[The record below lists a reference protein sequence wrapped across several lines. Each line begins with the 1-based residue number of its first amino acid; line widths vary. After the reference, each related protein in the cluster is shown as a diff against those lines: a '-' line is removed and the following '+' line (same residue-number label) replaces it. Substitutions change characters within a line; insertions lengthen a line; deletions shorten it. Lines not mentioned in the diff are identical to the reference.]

1 MLNCH
6 GARKDQAWDVTQHPN
21 RYFRQDWG
29 VAALYGVGIP
39 GNLETRPGRSLPTH
53 SRHDMKRRL
62 PQKANAVGEF
72 GWRRYAGWPTG
83 AKGIQHTIRCPAQHR
98 HRRKASLAKC
108 RLDADELFGF
118 YESGSRRQ

>member
-53 SRHDMKRRL
+53 SRHYTRHAKTENTDNRYLEDLATFCGKTQPRITHGYRYEHEAVAVWNYCEQPDLM
-62 PQKANAVGEF
+62 PQ
-72 GWRRYAGWPTG
+72 P
-83 AKGIQHTIRCPAQHR
+83 I
-98 HRRKASLAKC
+98 S
-108 RLDADELFGF
+108 
-118 YESGSRRQ
+118 